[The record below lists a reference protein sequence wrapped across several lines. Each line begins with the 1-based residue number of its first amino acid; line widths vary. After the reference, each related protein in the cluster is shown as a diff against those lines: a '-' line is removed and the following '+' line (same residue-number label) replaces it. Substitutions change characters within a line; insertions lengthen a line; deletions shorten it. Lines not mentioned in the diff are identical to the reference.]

1 MIGIIPSAQSTF
13 EVYGDFNAKPLI
25 EGKLYYRP
33 SDKRLFYYSKIE
45 TRTSPKTGY
54 FPIWDGVHESQSLF
68 ANVKY
73 FDKDVITPD
82 VAQLSSTINST
93 KAKEIVRNQR
103 LSENRTKLQP
113 KINDADNMFT
123 QIIKSVINVMGLT
136 KLELIDKANGYLD
149 ENMVENY
156 YASLSKVTMMR
167 LEKFHIWMDKIFH
180 VGYRI
185 IITKDDKEILVYQW
199 PQDIFQTGLV
209 KYDDITKKNDD
220 PYKKIMKILMVK
232 ENISKA
238 DLHSDV
244 TDDYTVNNMMTTLN
258 GSKSMSAQIFCR
270 FIRLTN
276 LSLTVE
282 VIDNDKTIFTY
293 KE

>member
-1 MIGIIPSAQSTF
+1 
-13 EVYGDFNAKPLI
+13 
-25 EGKLYYRP
+25 
-33 SDKRLFYYSKIE
+33 
-45 TRTSPKTGY
+45 
-54 FPIWDGVHESQSLF
+54 
-68 ANVKY
+68 
-73 FDKDVITPD
+73 
-82 VAQLSSTINST
+82 
-93 KAKEIVRNQR
+93 
-103 LSENRTKLQP
+103 
-113 KINDADNMFT
+113 MFT
-123 QIIKSVINVMGLT
+123 QIVKSVINVMGLT

-167 LEKFHIWMDKIFH
+167 LEKFNIWMDKILH

-185 IITKDDKEILVYQW
+185 IITKDDKEVLVYQW
-199 PQDIFQTGLV
+199 PQDIFHTGLV

-238 DLHSDV
+238 DLHSDI

-282 VIDNDKTIFTY
+282 VIENDKTIFTY